1 MKGLSP
7 VIATILMVAV
17 AVAAA
22 VMAYTWAG
30 SFQSSSQSGIEGKGS
45 GLGSYVIKIENID
58 KDNNKI
64 YVRNVG
70 EKDIS
75 SGTWSVYVNGVKCT
89 ISSPASGTFAL
100 TKGSVQEVLI
110 TGCTLS
116 ANKIVSV
123 ASPAG
128 VSDLKTITT

>member
-58 KDNNKI
+58 TDNNKI

-75 SGTWSVYVNGVKCT
+75 SGTWAVYASGTNCT

-100 TKGSVQEVLI
+100 SKGAIQAITI

-116 ANKIVSV
+116 TNTVVTV
-123 ASPAG
+123 ASPVGAT
-128 VSDLKTITT
+128 DLKTITS